1 MQAVILQQARA
12 RRIVMADQ
20 LIALV
25 VSCRIFLAIGEP
37 LRAAILFDDPCR
49 AQQQVVLELPLGA
62 ATIPAVQDLARL
74 AE

>member
-25 VSCRIFLAIGEP
+25 VSCRIFLAISEP
-37 LRAAILFDDPCR
+37 LSTPILFDDVSQ
-49 AQQQVVLELPLGA
+49 A
-62 ATIPAVQDLARL
+62 
-74 AE
+74 